1 MIFLIVMFYFLAFFI
16 TYMQGAYNL
25 FAHTRLFVKTQVTIL
40 GIQQTVIIPNF
51 DTFLTT
57 YAEYS
62 NPSVSTLTGEMHC
75 KIDNFNVYYDFVRP

>member
-1 MIFLIVMFYFLAFFI
+1 MIFLIVLFYFLAFFI

-62 NPSVSTLTGEMHC
+62 NPSVSTLTG
-75 KIDNFNVYYDFVRP
+75 